1 MDDLSIIRVSV
12 LDLDNSVR
20 FSRDIRNA
28 ARKHRV
34 TNLPP
39 KWNQTEISTLLGR
52 IKQCCYCI
60 SLNDVNVAGW
70 RRRSS
75 DWTAKHSTVLG
86 DLIGIWWSLGGSNS

>member
-1 MDDLSIIRVSV
+1 MDDLATVRVSV

-39 KWNQTEISTLLGR
+39 KWNQTEIVALLGG
-52 IKQCCYCI
+52 IKQCCNCI
-60 SLNDVNVAGW
+60 SLYDVKDDDRGHL
-70 RRRSS
+70 RP
-75 DWTAKHSTVLG
+75 
-86 DLIGIWWSLGGSNS
+86 IGRLNTSECLAI